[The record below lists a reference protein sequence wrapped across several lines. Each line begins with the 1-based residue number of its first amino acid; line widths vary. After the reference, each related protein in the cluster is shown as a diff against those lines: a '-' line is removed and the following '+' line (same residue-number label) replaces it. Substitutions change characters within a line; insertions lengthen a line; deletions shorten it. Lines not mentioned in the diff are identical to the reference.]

1 MTKDSEKLL
10 EAYENSPVSG
20 NKSNELKILENEIK
34 SLEADV
40 TSLKKSLIAK
50 KKNQEVK
57 WYKVQNAHFVM
68 LSLIKTVNLKSM

>member
-40 TSLKKSLIAK
+40 TSLKKSLITK

-57 WYKVQNAHFVM
+57 
-68 LSLIKTVNLKSM
+68 